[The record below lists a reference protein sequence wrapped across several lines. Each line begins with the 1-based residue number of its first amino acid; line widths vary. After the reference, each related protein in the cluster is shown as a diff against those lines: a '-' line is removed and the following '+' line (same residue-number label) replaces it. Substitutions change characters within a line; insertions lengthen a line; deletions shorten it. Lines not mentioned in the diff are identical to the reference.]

1 MVTLRC
7 SCPAPQ
13 RVSSWTGQ
21 SGVVMLRRPDD
32 PFCEIHGDPLAASRV
47 NTTPMSEELIAA
59 LVEAVK
65 ENDSL

>member
-1 MVTLRC
+1 MATLRC

-21 SGVVMLRRPDD
+21 SAVVMRRPDD

-47 NTTPMSEELIAA
+47 HTTPMSEELIAA

-65 ENDSL
+65 ESDSP